1 MPNPED
7 LLQAYAYRT
16 LMEHTRSSTLR
27 EVLTANRAQFADRLK
42 RTLRRYVE
50 SNRLGIEGVDVA
62 LMGLHPPVEAA
73 DAYLDVISAR
83 IDAERVQVEAL
94 GQKSVQ
100 LVEVRKESSTAVA
113 AAQAEASRRTG
124 TAVSESSE
132 FVAIGQA
139 YAVAPESF
147 QLRLWFEA
155 LEKILEQKRFVLVD
169 QKVNTGPG
177 GILLDHRRQTPG
189 GSDPVP
195 LTRDAGF
202 SNRAR

>member
-1 MPNPED
+1 
-7 LLQAYAYRT
+7 
-16 LMEHTRSSTLR
+16 LR

-42 RTLRRYVE
+42 DTLSRYAE
-50 SNRLGIEGVDVA
+50 SNRLGIEVVDVA

-100 LVEVRKESSTAVA
+100 IADVQREIATAIA
-113 AAQAEASRRTG
+113 GSQAEAARRTG

-139 YAVAPESF
+139 YAVAPEPF

-155 LEKILEQKRFVLVD
+155 LEEILEQKRFVLID
-169 QKVNTGPG
+169 QAVNTGPG
-177 GILLDHRRQTPG
+177 GILLDHRGRLSTD
-189 GSDPVP
+189 SDPVP

-202 SNRAR
+202 SNSGSPK